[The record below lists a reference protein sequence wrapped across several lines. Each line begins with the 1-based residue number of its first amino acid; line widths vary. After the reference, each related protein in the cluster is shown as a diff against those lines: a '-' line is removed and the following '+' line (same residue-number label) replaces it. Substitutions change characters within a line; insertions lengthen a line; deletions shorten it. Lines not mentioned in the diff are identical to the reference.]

1 MTMDTST
8 AIWIG
13 FTAGAVTFGWFLP
26 WLNDKLK

>member
-1 MTMDTST
+1 MDTST

-26 WLNDKLK
+26 WLKDKFD